1 MRVRRNLQKTHLT
14 RPKKGGSRKLRR
26 QREQKKRLVAL
37 GMDESVVARMTA
49 REVLTKLKHP
59 MKVAKEFGGE

>member
-1 MRVRRNLQKTHLT
+1 MLSILETIIAC
-14 RPKKGGSRKLRR
+14 GG